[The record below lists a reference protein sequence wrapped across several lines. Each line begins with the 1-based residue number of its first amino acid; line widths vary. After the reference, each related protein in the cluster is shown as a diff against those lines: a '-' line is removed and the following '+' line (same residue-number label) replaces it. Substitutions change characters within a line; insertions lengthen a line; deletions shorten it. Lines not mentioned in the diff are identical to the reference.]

1 MKRGGTSKTS
11 NKKKIYQNA
20 GKPKSEMKMTQR
32 DRDEQSRKSE
42 SMQYKGGTTKKST
55 TKSNNFK
62 AGMTREEVQNTPGG
76 RGGYT
81 NAKPKSGSDAK
92 PNPAK
97 PNPSVKKP
105 IKKKASSY
113 ADAKKRNPNLDKL
126 IKKRKG
132 LAKGTTEYNM
142 VQNKINR
149 AYGVGPTD
157 RKEMSKMD
165 SKPIP
170 KVALKSTLAVKT
182 PAKSSDTSTKKK
194 VGSKTAPTGGSGMG
208 SINRQKQAIKDLGI
222 EVSKE
227 INFDSKKEPAGKKV
241 NIEKRTNKSQ
251 NKRADRRAARKD
263 KRAAIKTL
271 KKTYRKEGGAGLKDA
286 PKGSKGL
293 KKLPTEVR
301 NRMGFKKMG
310 GTTRMGGN
318 MMQKGMGGMEQYKE
332 GGAKDFKPHMMYDPK
347 TGKGIKANTYAK
359 HLELKKKGYD
369 HSKTKKGMGGMKDYR
384 S

>member
-32 DRDEQSRKSE
+32 DRDEQSGKSE

-62 AGMTREEVQNTPGG
+62 AGQSREKVQNTPGG

-81 NAKPKSGSDAK
+81 NAKPESGPNAKPNNSGPNPSVGSDNRSSSRGGYINTDPKSGSDAK
-92 PNPAK
+92 PNPG
-97 PNPSVKKP
+97 VKKP

-113 ADAKKRNPNLDKL
+113 ADAKKRNPNLDNL

-165 SKPIP
+165 SKPVTT
-170 KVALKSTLAVKT
+170 KKLKSTLAVKT
-182 PAKSSDTSTKKK
+182 PAKSSATPVKKK
-194 VGSKTAPTGGSGMG
+194 VVSKTSPTGGSGMG

-222 EVSKE
+222 EESKE
-227 INFDSKKEPAGKKV
+227 INFNSKKEPAGRKV
-241 NIEKRTNKSQ
+241 DIEKRTNKSQ
-251 NKRADRRAARKD
+251 NKRADRKAARKD

-301 NRMGFKKMG
+301 NKMGFKKKG
-310 GTTRMGGN
+310 GKR
-318 MMQKGMGGMEQYKE
+318 
-332 GGAKDFKPHMMYDPK
+332 
-347 TGKGIKANTYAK
+347 
-359 HLELKKKGYD
+359 
-369 HSKTKKGMGGMKDYR
+369 KGMGGMKDYR

>member
-62 AGMTREEVQNTPGG
+62 AGQSREKVQNTPGG

-81 NAKPKSGSDAK
+81 NAKPESGSD
-92 PNPAK
+92 AK

-165 SKPIP
+165 SKPVTT
-170 KVALKSTLAVKT
+170 KKLKSTLAVKT
-182 PAKSSDTSTKKK
+182 PAKSSNTPAKKK
-194 VGSKTAPTGGSGMG
+194 VVSKTSPTGGSGMG
-208 SINRQKQAIKDLGI
+208 SINRQKQAIKNLGI
-222 EVSKE
+222 EESKE
-227 INFDSKKEPAGKKV
+227 INFNSKKEPAGRKV
-241 NIEKRTNKSQ
+241 DIEKRTNKSQ
-251 NKRADRRAARKD
+251 NKRADRKAARKD

-301 NRMGFKKMG
+301 NKMGFKKKG
-310 GTTRMGGN
+310 GKR
-318 MMQKGMGGMEQYKE
+318 
-332 GGAKDFKPHMMYDPK
+332 
-347 TGKGIKANTYAK
+347 
-359 HLELKKKGYD
+359 
-369 HSKTKKGMGGMKDYR
+369 KGMGGMKDYR